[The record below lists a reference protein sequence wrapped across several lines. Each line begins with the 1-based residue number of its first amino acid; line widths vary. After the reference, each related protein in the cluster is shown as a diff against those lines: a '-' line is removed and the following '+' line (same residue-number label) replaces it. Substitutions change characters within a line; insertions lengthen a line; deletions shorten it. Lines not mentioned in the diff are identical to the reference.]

1 MGSFMNP
8 NAQDSLIDQFDRK
21 VSMASICTKVDGYQ
35 PQNTQNAHVTNN
47 SGSSGSAG
55 NNTSTNFY

>member
-8 NAQDSLIDQFDRK
+8 SAQDSLIDQFDRK
-21 VSMASICTKVDGYQ
+21 VSMASIGTKVDGYQ
-35 PQNTQNAHVTNN
+35 PQNTQIGHVTNN
-47 SGSSGSAG
+47 SGSSESAG